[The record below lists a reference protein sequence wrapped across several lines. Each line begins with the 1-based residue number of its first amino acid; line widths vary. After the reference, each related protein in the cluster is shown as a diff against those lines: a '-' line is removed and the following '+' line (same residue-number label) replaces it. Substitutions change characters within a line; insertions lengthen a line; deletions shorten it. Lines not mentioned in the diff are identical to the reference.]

1 MQTLGELNVLT
12 LFFRSVNACNL
23 LQLVHKCN
31 FTYLIGPGF
40 VFFFVFFFFVLQ
52 HLLGDS
58 AKVSGV
64 GKVNKWDEMQFI
76 MS

>member
-40 VFFFVFFFFVLQ
+40 FFFFFFVLQ

-64 GKVNKWDEMQFI
+64 DKVNKWDEMQFI

>member
-40 VFFFVFFFFVLQ
+40 FFFFFFVLQ

>member
-12 LFFRSVNACNL
+12 LFFRSVTACNL

-40 VFFFVFFFFVLQ
+40 FFVFFFVLQ

-58 AKVSGV
+58 AKVSRV
-64 GKVNKWDEMQFI
+64 GKVNNWDEMQFI